1 VYITIW
7 TILFNLKHTVSKRYF
22 PNVIFREIATE
33 SVCNYT
39 KGNLEKQYLLYLK
52 LMNVKMIILLIELVV
67 FSPRLVICKYLNTM
81 ILDHSNEKM
90 QFKEEEKM
98 FYSTSKN

>member
-1 VYITIW
+1 
-7 TILFNLKHTVSKRYF
+7 
-22 PNVIFREIATE
+22 
-33 SVCNYT
+33 
-39 KGNLEKQYLLYLK
+39 
-52 LMNVKMIILLIELVV
+52 MNVKMIILLIELVE